1 MQVNLVRWG
10 VVAGKKPA
18 RRSSCPINAALETF
32 GDRWS
37 LLIIRDLMFRG
48 RRTYK
53 EFLASEERIA
63 TNILASRLK
72 TLKRSGIVTTR
83 PDAEDGRRLIYA
95 LTKKGVDLAPIL
107 VGLAVWASRYER
119 TSAPPSLM
127 RRMKDDPDGFL
138 AEIAQRWADAQGAD
152 DLLTGSE

>member
-1 MQVNLVRWG
+1 VLNKKG
-10 VVAGKKPA
+10 V

-53 EFLASEERIA
+53 EFVDSEEGIA
-63 TNILASRLK
+63 TNVLASRLK
-72 TLKRSGIVTTR
+72 SLKASGIIATR
-83 PDAEDGRRLIYA
+83 PDPADRRRLIYV

-107 VGLAVWASRYER
+107 IGLVAWASKYES
-119 TSAPPSLM
+119 TTMPPALK
-127 RRMKDDPDGFL
+127 RRMREEPDKL
-138 AEIAQRWADAQGAD
+138 IADVARRWADSNA
-152 DLLTGSE
+152 